1 MKRVLAWSDF
11 VLYPLALALAILIG
25 PRTAIWYAG
34 LIVSGAAAV
43 LWFLAR
49 WQLGTSF
56 SVDPEARKLVRGGLY
71 AKFRHPIY
79 LFGDLAYLGAL
90 LALQEWWAMLIWLA
104 VAIEDVRRARREEAV
119 LAEAFGAEY
128 TAYRSRTWF

>member
-1 MKRVLAWSDF
+1 MKRVLAWADF
-11 VLYPLALALAILIG
+11 VLYPLALLLAILIG

-34 LIVSGAAAV
+34 LIVSGTAAV

-56 SVDPEARKLVRGGLY
+56 SVDPEARKLVKRGLY
-71 AKFRHPIY
+71 ARIRHPIY

-90 LALQEWWAMLIWLA
+90 LALQTWWALLVWLM
-104 VAIEDVRRARREEAV
+104 VAIEDVRRARREEVV